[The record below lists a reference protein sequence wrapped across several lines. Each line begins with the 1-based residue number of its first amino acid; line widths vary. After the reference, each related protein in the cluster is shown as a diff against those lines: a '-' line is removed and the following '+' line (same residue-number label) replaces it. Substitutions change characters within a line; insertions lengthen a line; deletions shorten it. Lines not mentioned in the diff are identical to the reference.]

1 MSLPST
7 VNRRY
12 ITIAASVLVIL
23 WLWVAFDR
31 PYKPEHFWNP
41 YSNSELGDKNVDV
54 FDFPPIESAAIQEVC
69 RTTEWN
75 SSVIFTCDNNH
86 DGIGHVRNS
95 ILNCVRFAI
104 AGGGALVLPR
114 IAVRE
119 MESHSDQET
128 EAGLG
133 KRNGPGSRSMD
144 YMFDV
149 DHFIQSLRL
158 SCPEMILLRSLEQD
172 ASDRR
177 KGLQPEA
184 LVLNRPI
191 TGLEH
196 PEKWRSLFD
205 QWVEEKFSVEEAQ
218 TLETEPIVID
228 LEQSFL
234 SYPTQSDGDEFA
246 HKFGE
251 LLKFRPDTRVLATAV
266 LTELQKWY
274 DMGGKI
280 TDSIMAPSFFGAHL
294 RTSEFEEH
302 LDRRHVALAPFM
314 HYDAQ
319 AVAYL
324 EQARA
329 ANIALMYV
337 SSGNPSDVARLEEQ
351 ARSWGIDVTHKDGLL
366 KGKHQEQFA
375 LLIWD
380 QQAII
385 DYLVLTKSEEFAG
398 VGHSSFSW
406 NVALKR
412 QHLAKVSGY
421 KDSTRKAQGSGILSD
436 DGDWSDGLSTL
447 YGVRKGYVESSECMW
462 E

>member
-1 MSLPST
+1 MSLLPS

-12 ITIAASVLVIL
+12 VTFAGSLLIIL
-23 WLWVAFDR
+23 WLWVAFGR

-41 YSNSELGDKNVDV
+41 QSHVDELSNENVDV
-54 FDFPPIESAAIQEVC
+54 FDFPPIESAAIQEIC

-75 SSVIFTCDNNH
+75 SSVLFTCDNNYG
-86 DGIGHVRNS
+86 GIGHVRNS

-104 AGGGALVLPR
+104 AGGVALVLPS
-114 IAVRE
+114 IGVRE
-119 MESHSDQET
+119 MESHLDQKAE
-128 EAGLG
+128 ENLG
-133 KRNGPGSRSMD
+133 KRQGAESRSMD

-149 DHFIQSLRL
+149 DHFIQSMRL
-158 SCPEMILLRSLEQD
+158 SCPEMLLLRSLGQD

-177 KGLQPEA
+177 KGLQSES
-184 LVLNRPI
+184 LMLNRPI

-196 PEKWRSLFD
+196 PEEWRPLFYH
-205 QWVEEKFSVEEAQ
+205 WIEENFPSEEKV
-218 TLETEPIVID
+218 LNTEPIVVD

-234 SYPTQSDGDEFA
+234 SYPTHSDGHGFA
-246 HKFGE
+246 HAFGE

-266 LTELQKWY
+266 LVELQKRSNM
-274 DMGGKI
+274 DGRI
-280 TDSIMAPSFFGAHL
+280 SDPIMTPSFFGAHL

-302 LDRRHVALAPFM
+302 LGRRHVTPAPFM
-314 HYDAQ
+314 HYDGQ

-324 EQARA
+324 EHAGA
-329 ANIALMYV
+329 AHIALMYV
-337 SSGNPSDVARLEEQ
+337 SSGNPSDVARLEKQ
-351 ARSWGIDVTHKDGLL
+351 ARSWGIDVTEKEGLL
-366 KGKHQEQFA
+366 KGNYLEQLA
-375 LLIWD
+375 LLTWD

-406 NVALKR
+406 NVVLKR

-421 KDSTRKAQGSGILSD
+421 KDSAGKAPGSGVLD
-436 DGDWSDGLSTL
+436 DEGNWSDGLSTL
-447 YGVRKGYVESSECMW
+447 YGVQKGYVESSQCMW